1 MSLNILVKD
10 VDFIYPD
17 GTRAL
22 SNINYAVSQNEFIAF
37 IGQNGS
43 GKTTFA
49 KLISGLLKPTKGT
62 VTLFGKS
69 INEMKSRE
77 LATLVG
83 YVFQNPDH
91 QLFNTTVYDE
101 IAFGPRN
108 LQLDDKE
115 IKNRVYEAAEVVGLK
130 KELFT
135 ESPFFLPKG
144 LRQRVAIASILA
156 MRPKIIIIDEPTTG
170 QDWPQSIE
178 IMEFLKELFHKQHT
192 IIMITHEM
200 EIVAEYA
207 NRTTVFHNGSI
218 LMDGD
223 TRDVLY
229 DYETLSSTKIVPPF
243 IPQSLSEFQNN
254 LPFKPL
260 TVNEFFNLQKLSLDI
275 KQFKKNV

>member
-275 KQFKKNV
+275 KQFKKDV

>member
-1 MSLNILVKD
+1 MTVNILVKN

-17 GTRAL
+17 GTKAL
-22 SNINYAVSQNEFIAF
+22 SNINYTVSQNEFIAF

-62 VTLFGKS
+62 ITLFGKN

-91 QLFNTTVYDE
+91 QLFNTNVYDE

-108 LQLDDKE
+108 LHLDDAE
-115 IKNRVYEAAEVVGLK
+115 IENRVYEAAEVVGLK
-130 KELFT
+130 KELFN

-178 IMEFLKELFHKQHT
+178 IMEFLRELFHKNHT

-207 NRTTVFHNGSI
+207 NRTTVFHNGTI

-229 DYETLSSTKIVPPF
+229 NYETLSSTKIVPPF
-243 IPQSLSEFQNN
+243 IPQSLYKFQNT
-254 LPFKPL
+254 LSFKPL
-260 TVNEFFNLQKLSLDI
+260 TVQEFLVSLKLSLNV
-275 KQFKKNV
+275 KQLK